1 MSTFPTDHGPLGIR
15 VSKGPEMP
23 TYLTMQQVCTLLQI
37 SRATA
42 QRMVLDGRLPKP
54 TKLGKSMSSPVRFD
68 PIKIREFVDRQTPAA

>member
-1 MSTFPTDHGPLGIR
+1 
-15 VSKGPEMP
+15 MP
-23 TYLTMQQVCTLLQI
+23 TYLTMQQVCKLLQI

-68 PIKIREFVDRQTPAA
+68 VEKVRAAVEAQTAA